1 MSGPTTVDDVLAAF
15 PHPSLPKIQGRPTY
29 EALHALRQQ
38 LRTNAASIPTAL
50 GGGQHGYAAITM
62 TDQQYQ
68 QLTNQQFVTPAYPGV
83 HPAIP
88 ANATGHQIKQLE
100 REHKADLQQYQ
111 QYVAVQQALKKQLIQ
126 AIDPI
131 YLKAQEDRVIGFANR
146 TTLDLLT
153 YLFAT
158 YAQITATDLL
168 DNLTVKLVQPWDPST
183 PFETVIAQI
192 EDCIEFAQDGGDP
205 ISPAQI
211 LNAAYT
217 LVFNSG
223 AYFEDLKE
231 WDRKPAASRATW
243 DQFKTFMHDAQQR
256 MNRVNKAGGHNQ
268 FANAAFLANVETTVR
283 DVLKENFAPTPAATE
298 NDSTLACMLTTQ
310 TELLKQIADLQLEI
324 KNMKQNKPN
333 PKQRRNRPRNHNN
346 YCWTHGFR
354 VGNNH
359 TSATCFN
366 PAPGH
371 QTDATRNNRKGGSTA
386 GMTNENLPPETN
398 TE

>member
-1 MSGPTTVDDVLAAF
+1 
-15 PHPSLPKIQGRPTY
+15 
-29 EALHALRQQ
+29 
-38 LRTNAASIPTAL
+38 
-50 GGGQHGYAAITM
+50 
-62 TDQQYQ
+62 
-68 QLTNQQFVTPAYPGV
+68 
-83 HPAIP
+83 
-88 ANATGHQIKQLE
+88 
-100 REHKADLQQYQ
+100 
-111 QYVAVQQALKKQLIQ
+111 
-126 AIDPI
+126 
-131 YLKAQEDRVIGFANR
+131 
-146 TTLDLLT
+146 
-153 YLFAT
+153 
-158 YAQITATDLL
+158 
-168 DNLTVKLVQPWDPST
+168 
-183 PFETVIAQI
+183 
-192 EDCIEFAQDGGDP
+192 
-205 ISPAQI
+205 
-211 LNAAYT
+211 
-217 LVFNSG
+217 
-223 AYFEDLKE
+223 
-231 WDRKPAASRATW
+231 
-243 DQFKTFMHDAQQR
+243 MHDAQQR

-283 DVLKENFAPTPAATE
+283 DVLKENFAPTPATTE